1 MYESLYLPHIQAAA
15 GAIVA
20 HSTLR
25 TQNFDPQQKSHHYNH
40 HPTPMSF
47 ARVLAN
53 ILVQGTAV
61 FGKAFMQAYANAASQ
76 AGKQAAEGAQAVI
89 KRGQMTREEAIEILG
104 TTADLLKET
113 PDQVQ
118 EQYEKFFHANDPANG
133 GSFYLQSK
141 IFRAKEF
148 LDEEERM
155 AYEAA
160 QEAAG
165 EGVDSE
171 GTSEESVSSPDA
183 TSEEPTDTNTA
194 TEEDSAETKKQERK
208 SRRRRRRNKE

>member
-1 MYESLYLPHIQAAA
+1 
-15 GAIVA
+15 
-20 HSTLR
+20 
-25 TQNFDPQQKSHHYNH
+25 
-40 HPTPMSF
+40 MSF

-171 GTSEESVSSPDA
+171 GTGEESVSSPDA
-183 TSEEPTDTNTA
+183 TSEESIDTNTA
-194 TEEDSAETKKQERK
+194 TEEDSAESKKQERK

>member
-1 MYESLYLPHIQAAA
+1 
-15 GAIVA
+15 
-20 HSTLR
+20 
-25 TQNFDPQQKSHHYNH
+25 
-40 HPTPMSF
+40 MSF

-53 ILVQGTAV
+53 IIVQGTAV

-118 EQYEKFFHANDPANG
+118 EQYERFFHANDPANG

-148 LDEEERM
+148 LDEEERV

-160 QEAAG
+160 QKTAG

-171 GTSEESVSSPDA
+171 GTSWDSAS
-183 TSEEPTDTNTA
+183 TDTNTA
-194 TEEDSAETKKQERK
+194 TEEDSAKTKKQERK
-208 SRRRRRRNKE
+208 SRRQRKRNKDESRRRRRRNKE